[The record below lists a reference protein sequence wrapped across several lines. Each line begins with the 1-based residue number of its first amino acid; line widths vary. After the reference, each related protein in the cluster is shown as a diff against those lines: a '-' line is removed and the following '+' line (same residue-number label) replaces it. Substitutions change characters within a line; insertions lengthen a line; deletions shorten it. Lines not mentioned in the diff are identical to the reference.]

1 MRRTVLWSVGVA
13 VALLSAACSVAK
25 TSTSPSSGSSASSG
39 AVTTGATGGPATGTP
54 LKFGAAV
61 PLTGPAATSGRQ
73 LQSALEASA
82 KYLNAHGGA
91 AGHPIEWTIE
101 DNAFPSGT
109 QGSVAVHNLV
119 DDGVMAV
126 LNFGTPGVTATYS
139 YLVSQKVPDLILFSG
154 LASIEPLDPSA
165 ASIYTDYGTQGESLG
180 KYVAAKYPGKTV
192 AVLYQ
197 NDPLGQGYL
206 TGFKKFDNN
215 IKTAQPY
222 VSSDTDFSS
231 QLNAMKAS
239 GADLAACFCLSG
251 QIAQVLNFRHS
262 AGWDVPVITESSNA
276 GAALVAA
283 VGAGLTENVISND
296 FFPPT
301 AGADATPAITALVKN
316 MQSVDSSVSI
326 TSFTVV
332 AAALNDVIV
341 GTAAKAAAAGTTL
354 TRDTLMTALHATSL
368 SGAWYGQT
376 SSLVAS
382 PARSIFSCWKPNVI
396 HAGVPVPDGDVV
408 CEKDLS

>member
-1 MRRTVLWSVGVA
+1 MKRTIVLSVGIAAAMLV
-13 VALLSAACSVAK
+13 AACSVAK
-25 TSTSPSSGSSASSG
+25 TSSGASGTSGASSA
-39 AVTTGATGGPATGTP
+39 VPTTAASAGPATGTP

-101 DNAFPSGT
+101 DNGFPSGT

-119 DDGVMAV
+119 DDGVLAV

-139 YLVSQKVPDLILFSG
+139 YLVSQKVPDLILFAGIGS
-154 LASIEPLDPSA
+154 LEPLDPSA
-165 ASIYTDYGTQGESLG
+165 ASIYTDYGTQGASLG
-180 KYVAAKYPGKTV
+180 KYMAATYPGKTV

-206 TGFKKFDNN
+206 AGFKKFDNN

-251 QIAQVLNFRHS
+251 QIAQVLKFRQS
-262 AGWDVPVITESSNA
+262 AGWNVPVVTESSNA
-276 GAALVAA
+276 GAALVTA
-283 VGAGLTENVISND
+283 VGASLAENVISND

-301 AGADATPAITALVKN
+301 SGPAATPQITSLITN
-316 MQSVDSSVSI
+316 MQSVDSSVPV

-332 AAALNDVIV
+332 AAALNEVIA
-341 GTAAKAAAAGTTL
+341 GTAAKAATTL
-354 TRDTLMTALHATSL
+354 TRDTLMAALHSTTL
-368 SGAWYGQT
+368 TGAWYGQT

-408 CEKDLS
+408 VCEKDLS